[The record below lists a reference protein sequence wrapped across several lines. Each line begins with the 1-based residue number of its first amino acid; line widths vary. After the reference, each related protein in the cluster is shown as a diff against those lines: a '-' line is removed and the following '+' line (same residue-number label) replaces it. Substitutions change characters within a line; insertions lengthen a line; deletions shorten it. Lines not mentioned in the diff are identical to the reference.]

1 MQKFVWLATNNIDGV
16 LVLNVGDTAVQ
27 QQYAGPILSG
37 PYSGPSTT
45 NGTINT
51 FGHVSSSASLN
62 GTSSGTITRNI
73 YSRSVLWDGYLGL
86 V

>member
-1 MQKFVWLATNNIDGV
+1 
-16 LVLNVGDTAVQ
+16 
-27 QQYAGPILSG
+27 
-37 PYSGPSTT
+37 
-45 NGTINT
+45 
-51 FGHVSSSASLN
+51 VSSSASLN